1 MVDSLTSAGLKA
13 RDFDISPER
22 GAEFTRIE
30 FRLHS
35 DLNQPRLSREWIS
48 EPASFG
54 LEPEI
59 HIALHRHG
67 LLLTSHVHR
76 HRSLGVDF
84 AGSRCRQEVRQIERA
99 LAAAV
104 ADHL

>member
-1 MVDSLTSAGLKA
+1 MVDSLISTGLKA
-13 RDFDISPER
+13 RDFGIPPD
-22 GAEFTRIE
+22 GFVEFPRTE
-30 FRLHS
+30 FRFPSELY
-35 DLNQPRLSREWIS
+35 QPRLSREWVS
-48 EPASFG
+48 KPASFG
-54 LEPEI
+54 FEPEI
-59 HIALHRHG
+59 HIHLHGHG

-76 HRSLGVDF
+76 HRSFGVNF